1 MSTKPET
8 DQLTP
13 TERAAGK
20 AAKIRQQAFL
30 AATATGNLPAQIQLA
45 REQARDLLMT
55 SGLDA
60 EDELTHVAALAG
72 ECKRTA
78 GEDWEGQCNHLKAAY
93 ALGIA
98 IGQLVHPDVF
108 RIGGTR

>member
-1 MSTKPET
+1 V
-8 DQLTP
+8 QV
-13 TERAAGK
+13 
-20 AAKIRQQAFL
+20 
-30 AATATGNLPAQIQLA
+30 A

-60 EDELTHVAALAG
+60 EEELDHAAALAG
-72 ECKRTA
+72 EWKRTP
-78 GEDWEGQCNHLKAAY
+78 GEDWEGQCHHLKAAY

-108 RIGGTR
+108 KGGAR